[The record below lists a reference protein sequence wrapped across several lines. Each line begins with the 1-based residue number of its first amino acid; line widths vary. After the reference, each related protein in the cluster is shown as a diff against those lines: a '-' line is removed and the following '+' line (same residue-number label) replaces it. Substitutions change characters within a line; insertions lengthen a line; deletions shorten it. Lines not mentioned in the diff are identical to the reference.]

1 MAELFAPKS
10 FSIAKDDVP
19 TVKMGPYQ
27 AQWAQWAGYALAFEV
42 VPGGFP
48 PGGDV
53 AWEGL
58 PDDLCQCP
66 HWGYLLK
73 GKALLRMA
81 DGSETIINGG
91 DLYYCPPGHKL
102 YAIEDFENI
111 EFNPAKQAQDTIE
124 AFTANI
130 KKVQAGG

>member
-1 MAELFAPKS
+1 MAELFVPKGLTV
-10 FSIAKDDVP
+10 AKDALPV
-19 TVKMGPYQ
+19 VSMGPYQ
-27 AQWAQWAGYALAFEV
+27 AQWAQWEGYAMAFER

-53 AWEGL
+53 AWQGL
-58 PDDLCQCP
+58 PNDLCQCP

-73 GKALLRMA
+73 GKALLRLA
-81 DGSETIINGG
+81 DGSETTINGG

-111 EFNPAKQAQDTIE
+111 EFNPAKEAQATIE
-124 AFTANI
+124 AFSSNI
-130 KKVQAGG
+130 KKAQS